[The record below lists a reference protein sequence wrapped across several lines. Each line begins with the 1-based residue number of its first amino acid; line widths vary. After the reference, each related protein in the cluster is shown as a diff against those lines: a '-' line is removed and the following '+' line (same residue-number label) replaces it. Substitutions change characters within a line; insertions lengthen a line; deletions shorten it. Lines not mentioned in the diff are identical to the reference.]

1 MTEQQLERAVNAFL
15 RLALP
20 PANDNAPP
28 CGECEQGAIISDV
41 RIDHQSCTSPWR
53 EAL

>member
-1 MTEQQLERAVNAFL
+1 MTEQQLERAVNAFP
-15 RLALP
+15 RLALSP
-20 PANDNAPP
+20 DNAPP
-28 CGECEQGAIISDV
+28 FGECEQGAIISDV